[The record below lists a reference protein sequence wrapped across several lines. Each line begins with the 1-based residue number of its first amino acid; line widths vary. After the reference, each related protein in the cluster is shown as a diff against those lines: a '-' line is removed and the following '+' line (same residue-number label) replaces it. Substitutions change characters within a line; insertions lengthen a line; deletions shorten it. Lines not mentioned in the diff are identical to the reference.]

1 MKKVPIKIE
10 NEYVEG
16 AGVVCGA
23 KNSSRTTTLRVE
35 FVNWDGLSKYATFKD
50 SKGQYSTLVVLTLD
64 MEVEPNIY
72 EIPIPTDA
80 MKEEGMMMV
89 TFTGYTVEEG
99 TDPATLGALENTA
112 TAYFRVLPS
121 DAEFD
126 DGSINAS
133 AQMQLQA
140 EIDMLKTNYQALSER
155 VAEAAGYANDSH
167 NSSVAAATSASNAAT
182 SEANALSYKNRSEAI
197 YNSVEGGF
205 VTCGSVY
212 FEYLPSLEDC
222 GIGYMYE
229 IKDDFTT
236 TSDFEDGEGIEH
248 VAGTSVY
255 KTVNNK
261 WAVRVSDV
269 ATLQAEVEQLS
280 DDVAT
285 NTSAI
290 STLDSSVSSL
300 SSGKVDKVDGKGL
313 SEADYTTAE
322 KTKLAGIAS
331 EANKTVVD
339 TALNG
344 SSGNPVANST
354 LTTALN
360 NKANSL
366 LVRTLTFAPTD
377 WMDFSTGSC
386 TNLGGIYLSSG
397 SSEGV
402 DVSYAGYTPIAIV
415 GASVKNPS
423 NNSPQKAIMNYCYIS
438 GTRACAAFSDCTVY
452 DRGGSSTQ
460 SGQVAVAHNILTSC
474 IIEVQVLYVKN

>member
-10 NEYVEG
+10 NEYVDG
-16 AGVVCGA
+16 SGVVCGA

-50 SKGQYSTLVVLTLD
+50 AKGQYSILVVLTLD

-72 EIPIPTDA
+72 EIPIPTEA

-140 EIDMLKTNYQALSER
+140 EIDMLKTNYQALPER

-167 NSSVAAATSASNAAT
+167 NSSVAAATSASNAAA

-222 GIGYMYE
+222 NVGYMYE

-236 TSDFEDGEGIEH
+236 TSDFEEGEGIEH

-269 ATLQAEVEQLS
+269 ATLQAEVAQLTE
-280 DDVAT
+280 DVAT

-300 SSGKVDKVDGKGL
+300 SSGKVDKVEGKGL

-331 EANKTVVD
+331 EANKTVIDTTLNVSSGNPLANNAIV

-344 SSGNPVANST
+344 KSNTLLTRTISSGVAATFFPS
-354 LTTALN
+354 LDTARVAFGQAEIN
-360 NKANSL
+360 VAYS
-366 LVRTLTFAPTD
+366 
-377 WMDFSTGSC
+377 
-386 TNLGGIYLSSG
+386 
-397 SSEGV
+397 
-402 DVSYAGYTPIAIV
+402 GYTPIAIIGIDPIEVV
-415 GASVKNPS
+415 GTRTTKHSQFICGFKLSGNTATIYFTGFAADS
-423 NNSPQKAIMNYCYIS
+423 S
-438 GTRACAAFSDCTVY
+438 GTRQIW
-452 DRGGSSTQ
+452 GGS
-460 SGQVAVAHNILTSC
+460 AWAKLT
-474 IIEVQVLYVKN
+474 VLYVKNS